1 MIVRWFD
8 GNKHSIETH
17 AVKSGFRETH
27 DNRYAAGHFMQSVD
41 LTNHFLIAMPA
52 MADPFFSKTLTYICE
67 HNEQGALGLVVNRPI
82 DLTLKDLFD
91 QLGISSDD
99 EAAGGLQVMF
109 GGPVQLDRGFVLHQ
123 PVGDWQSTMIV
134 NHEIGLTT
142 SLDILRAIATGN
154 SPKQILVALGYSG
167 WAPGQIEHEL
177 SQNAWLTVPASP
189 TIIFE
194 LPSEERLTAAMHSL
208 GIDFSSLSD
217 EVGHS

>member
-1 MIVRWFD
+1 
-8 GNKHSIETH
+8 
-17 AVKSGFRETH
+17 
-27 DNRYAAGHFMQSVD
+27 MQSVD

-99 EAAGGLQVMF
+99 EAAAGLQVMF

-123 PVGDWQSTMIV
+123 PVGDWQSTMTV
-134 NHEIGLTT
+134 NQEVGLTT
-142 SLDILRAIATGN
+142 SLDILRAIASGN

-194 LPSEERLTAAMHSL
+194 LPSEERLAAAMHSL